1 MRKIPHSQQK
11 SPKCSTGVQSQKWQN
26 DLCFQGK
33 PFSIRVIQVY
43 APTIN
48 GKKLKLVLWWS
59 TRPRTNTKKN
69 VLFIIGDWNA
79 NVGSQEI
86 LGVQNEVGQ
95 RLTEFCK
102 ENTLVIAH
110 TLLQQQKRQLYT
122 WTSPDGQCQNP
133 IDYIFCSWIWRS
145 FIQSAKTRPGTD
157 CGSDHQILTAK
168 VRLKLKKEGKTL
180 AHSGMT

>member
-1 MRKIPHSQQK
+1 MVKQEITRVNINILGISELKWTKMGKFNSDYHYIYYYGQESLRRNRVALIFNK
-11 SPKCSTGVQSQKWQN
+11 SLKWSTCVQSQKWQN

-122 WTSPDGQCQNP
+122 WTSPDGQHQNQT
-133 IDYIFCSWIWRS
+133 DYILCSQR
-145 FIQSAKTRPGTD
+145 
-157 CGSDHQILTAK
+157 
-168 VRLKLKKEGKTL
+168 
-180 AHSGMT
+180 